1 MKRLPLPAFEVKD
14 AVEQCAAGITIAER
28 SQALLAALPNF
39 QAAEA
44 TYKALAP
51 AGQLF
56 QIPTSDQVT
65 PLLSGDLMGTIY
77 KSHFARVGAPS
88 RALYEAIRL
97 APPYGLC
104 PMCGQRIV
112 ASVDHYLPQSLH
124 PIFNLTPAN
133 LVPACSDCNKGKLAK
148 FAQSAEEQ
156 TLHPYFD
163 DLGNERW
170 LVVDVLETEPPSIAF
185 RVKPSAEWS
194 PVLAARVRHHFEVM
208 GLAELYAAQAASEL
222 ADISFNL
229 GELSKTGGP
238 TSVRTHLYGEF
249 ASRYARD
256 PNSWKT
262 ALYEGLCVSDW
273 FCKQG
278 HLSVS

>member
-1 MKRLPLPAFEVKD
+1 MKRLPLPTFEVKD
-14 AVEQCAAGITIAER
+14 AVEQCAAGITIASR
-28 SQALLAALPNF
+28 SQALLGALPNF

-44 TYKALAP
+44 TYKALA
-51 AGQLF
+51 ATGHLF

-65 PLLSGDLMGTIY
+65 PLLSGELMGTIY
-77 KSHFARVGAPS
+77 KSHFVRTGSPS
-88 RALYEAIRL
+88 RALYEAIRF

-170 LVVDVLETEPPSIAF
+170 LVVDVRETAPPSIAY
-185 RVKPSAEWS
+185 RVQPPAGWT
-194 PVLAARVRHHFEVM
+194 PVLTARVLHHFNVM

-229 GELSKTGGP
+229 GELAKSGGP
-238 TSVRTHLYGEF
+238 ASVRTHLHGEF
-249 ASRYARD
+249 ASRHARD
-256 PNSWKT
+256 ANSWKT
-262 ALYEGLCVSDW
+262 ALYDGLWASDW
-273 FCKQG
+273 FCTHG
-278 HLSVS
+278 HSLIR

>member
-1 MKRLPLPAFEVKD
+1 MKRLPLPAFGVKD
-14 AVEQCAAGITIAER
+14 AVEQCSAGITIAER
-28 SQALLAALPNF
+28 SQALLGALPTF

-51 AGQLF
+51 IGLLF

-65 PLLSGDLMGTIY
+65 PLLSSELMGTIY
-77 KSHFARVGAPS
+77 KSHFMRAGSPS
-88 RALYEAIRL
+88 RALYEAIRF

-104 PMCGQRIV
+104 PMCGQRII

-133 LVPACSDCNKGKLAK
+133 LVPACSDCNKSKLAK

-170 LVVDVLETEPPSIAF
+170 LVVDVHETVPPSIAY
-185 RVKPSAEWS
+185 RVRPPAGWT
-194 PVLAARVRHHFEVM
+194 PVLAARVQHHFKVM

-229 GELSKTGGP
+229 GELAKTGGP
-238 TSVRTHLYGEF
+238 ASVRTHLQGEF
-249 ASRYARD
+249 ASRHARD

-262 ALYEGLCVSDW
+262 ALYEGMCASDW
-273 FCKQG
+273 FCSQG
-278 HLSVS
+278 HLLVR

>member
-14 AVEQCAAGITIAER
+14 AVEHCAAGITIAAR
-28 SQALLAALPNF
+28 SQALLGALPDF

-51 AGQLF
+51 TGQLF

-65 PLLSGDLMGTIY
+65 PQLSGELMGTIY
-77 KSHFARVGAPS
+77 KSHFMRTGSPS
-88 RALYEAIRL
+88 RALYEAIRF
-97 APPYGLC
+97 APPYGIC

-163 DLGNERW
+163 ELGSERW
-170 LVVDVLETEPPSIAF
+170 LVADVGESAPPSIAY
-185 RVKPSAEWS
+185 RVRPPAGWS
-194 PVLAARVRHHFEVM
+194 PVLAARVQHHFKVM

-229 GELSKTGGP
+229 CELAKTGGP
-238 TSVRTHLYGEF
+238 TLVRTHLYSEL
-249 ASRYARD
+249 ASRRVRD

-262 ALYEGLCVSDW
+262 ALYEGLCDSNW
-273 FCKQG
+273 FCNQG
-278 HLSVS
+278 HHLIR

>member
-28 SQALLAALPNF
+28 SRALLEALPNF

-112 ASVDHYLPQSLH
+112 ANVDHYLPQSLH

-170 LVVDVLETEPPSIAF
+170 LVVDVRETEPPSITY
-185 RVKPSAEWS
+185 RVQPPAEWS
-194 PVLAARVRHHFEVM
+194 PVLAARVQHHFEVM
-208 GLAELYAAQAASEL
+208 GLAELYAAQAASEI

-229 GELSKTGGP
+229 CELSKTGGP

-249 ASRYARD
+249 ASRHARD

-262 ALYEGLCVSDW
+262 ALYEGLCDSNW
-273 FCKQG
+273 FCNQG
-278 HLSVS
+278 HLLVR

>member
-194 PVLAARVRHHFEVM
+194 PVLAARVRHHFKVM

>member
-14 AVEQCAAGITIAER
+14 AVEQCATGITIAER
-28 SQALLAALPNF
+28 SQALLAALPSF

-65 PLLSGDLMGTIY
+65 PRLSGELMGTIY
-77 KSHFARVGAPS
+77 KSHFARVGSPS
-88 RALYEAIRL
+88 RALYEAVRF

-112 ASVDHYLPQSLH
+112 STVDHYLPQSLH

-170 LVVDVLETEPPSIAF
+170 LVVDVRETTPPSIAYHV
-185 RVKPSAEWS
+185 RPPAGWAA
-194 PVLAARVRHHFEVM
+194 VLAARVQHHFKVM

-229 GELSKTGGP
+229 AELMRTGGP
-238 TSVRTHLYGEF
+238 ASVRAHLHGEF
-249 ASRYARD
+249 TSRYARD

-262 ALYEGLCVSDW
+262 ALYEGLWASDW
-273 FCKQG
+273 FCNEG
-278 HLSVS
+278 HLLVK

>member
-1 MKRLPLPAFEVKD
+1 MKRLQLPAFEVKD
-14 AVEQCAAGITIAER
+14 AVEQCAAGITITER

-39 QAAEA
+39 QTAEA

-51 AGQLF
+51 AGELF
-56 QIPTSDQVT
+56 KFPTSSQVT
-65 PLLSGDLMGTIY
+65 PLLSGDLMRTIY
-77 KSHFARVGAPS
+77 KSHFARVGSPS
-88 RALYEAIRL
+88 RALYEAIRF

-112 ASVDHYLPQSLH
+112 ATVDHYLPQSLH
-124 PIFNLTPAN
+124 PIFNLTPSN

-148 FAQSAEEQ
+148 FAQSAEKQ

-170 LVVDVLETEPPSIAF
+170 LVVDVLKTTPPSIAY
-185 RVKPSAEWS
+185 RVHPPAGWS
-194 PVLAARVRHHFEVM
+194 PVLAARVQHHFEVM

-229 GELSKTGGP
+229 GELSKTGGS
-238 TSVRTHLYGEF
+238 TSVRTHLHGEF
-249 ASRYARD
+249 ASRNARD

-262 ALYEGLCVSDW
+262 ALYEALCDSNW
-273 FCKQG
+273 FCNQG
-278 HLSVS
+278 HLLVR

>member
-1 MKRLPLPAFEVKD
+1 MKRLPLPTFEVKD

-65 PLLSGDLMGTIY
+65 PLLSGDLMGIIY
-77 KSHFARVGAPS
+77 KSHFVRVGAPS

-170 LVVDVLETEPPSIAF
+170 LVVDVRETEPPSIAYSV
-185 RVKPSAEWS
+185 RPPVEWS
-194 PVLAARVRHHFEVM
+194 PVLAARVQHHFKVM

-222 ADISFNL
+222 ADISFSL
-229 GELSKTGGP
+229 GELSKINGGI
-238 TSVRTHLYGEF
+238 SVRTHLYGEYE
-249 ASRYARD
+249 SRYARD

-262 ALYEGLCVSDW
+262 ALYEGLCISSW
-273 FCKQG
+273 FCNQG
-278 HLSVS
+278 HLLVR

>member
-14 AVEQCAAGITIAER
+14 AVEQCAAGITIAAR
-28 SQALLAALPNF
+28 SQALLGALPNF
-39 QAAEA
+39 QAAEE

-51 AGQLF
+51 TGQLF

-65 PLLSGDLMGTIY
+65 PQLPSELMGTIY
-77 KSHFARVGAPS
+77 KSHFMRTGSPS
-88 RALYEAIRL
+88 RALYEAIRF
-97 APPYGLC
+97 APPYGVC
-104 PMCGQRIV
+104 PLCGQRIV

-163 DLGNERW
+163 DIGSERW
-170 LVVDVLETEPPSIAF
+170 LVIDVRETAPPSIAY
-185 RVKPSAEWS
+185 RVRPPAAWS
-194 PVLAARVRHHFEVM
+194 PVLTARVQHHFKVM

-222 ADISFNL
+222 ADISSGLVEL
-229 GELSKTGGP
+229 GKTGGP
-238 TSVRTHLYGEF
+238 ASVRTHLVGEF
-249 ASRYARD
+249 ASRHARD

-262 ALYEGLCVSDW
+262 ALYEGLWASDW
-273 FCKQG
+273 FCHQG
-278 HLSVS
+278 HTLVR

>member
-133 LVPACSDCNKGKLAK
+133 LVPACLDCNKGKLAK

-194 PVLAARVRHHFEVM
+194 PVLAARVRHHFKVM